1 MADTHLQ
8 FEFNSLEKTISEIDI
23 LKDAIIKDYKEIN
36 QILTS
41 INSSNDI
48 IIGNHLETIKLQDRQ
63 IMRLKYDKAKLSVF
77 RIVFLLFILVLLL
90 II

>member
-8 FEFNSLEKTISEIDI
+8 FEFNLLKKTTSETDI
-23 LKDAIIKDYKEIN
+23 LKDAIIKDYEERN

-41 INSSNDI
+41 INSLNDI